1 MEIHLQEMRKR
12 AGLKQAEIAKRL
24 DVKVLTYGPWERG
37 GAMMSLEQAY
47 NCAVFLDCSIDEI
60 AGMPVLGPSEFRD
73 PRDAELQDRF
83 LDTARDFAGMSQD
96 VAERDLPTAE
106 GAR

>member
-1 MEIHLQEMRKR
+1 MEIHLQEIRNR
-12 AGLKQAEIAKRL
+12 ASLKQADIAKRL
-24 DVKVLTYGPWERG
+24 DVKVLIYGPWERD

-60 AGMPVLGPSEFRD
+60 AGMPALGPSEFRD
-73 PRDAELQDRF
+73 PCDAERQDRL
-83 LDTARDFAGMSQD
+83 LDTARDFAGMS
-96 VAERDLPTAE
+96 RMLPNVMYLPQK